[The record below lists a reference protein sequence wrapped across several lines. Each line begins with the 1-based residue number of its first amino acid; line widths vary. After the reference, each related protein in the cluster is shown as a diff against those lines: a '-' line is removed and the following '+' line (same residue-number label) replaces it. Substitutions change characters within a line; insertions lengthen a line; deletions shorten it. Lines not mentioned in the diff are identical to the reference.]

1 MGQTLAEESPNREF
15 EDDEIRYLYS
25 AKAGFESEG
34 CIRMIKVLEQTLTAE
49 LDTTHPTVS
58 KSIEAL
64 KKFDV
69 QVSSYISSTRK
80 YKLLFS
86 VIQSFRY
93 DLSKDR
99 KSLRVNSIHGGSS
112 AGYVENLFGNYLR
125 VDLLI
130 CLCQYFL
137 ALN

>member
-80 YKLLFS
+80 YKILFS
-86 VIQSFRY
+86 VVQSFSY
-93 DLSKDR
+93 NLSNVR
-99 KSLRVNSIHGGSS
+99 NSLSVNPETKNSLKGLEEGL
-112 AGYVENLFGNYLR
+112 Y
-125 VDLLI
+125 
-130 CLCQYFL
+130 
-137 ALN
+137 